1 MSFEVAIDSSKSMK
15 EKILSPN
22 QKIVIAKPMNEKA
35 LRNL

>member
-15 EKILSPN
+15 EKILS
-22 QKIVIAKPMNEKA
+22 KIVIAKPMNEKA